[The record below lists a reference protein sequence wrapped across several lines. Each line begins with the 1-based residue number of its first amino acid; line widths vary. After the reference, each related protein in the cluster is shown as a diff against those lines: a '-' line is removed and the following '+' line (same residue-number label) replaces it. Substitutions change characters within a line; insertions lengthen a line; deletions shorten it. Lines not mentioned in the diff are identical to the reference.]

1 MGNALCK
8 PTLPRQDLEENVEEE
23 LGKLA
28 RRHHTESVNQLVL
41 CREGIRKWQEC
52 FLQMEPAWGELEWD
66 QGLHD
71 DRDMRDLIQVECLND
86 TSQVLPSICLVNGLI
101 IRQRLA
107 HPDMQSEIDNPVIL
121 VLLNSP
127 EDLVSDNLASN
138 ILEVIRGES
147 PDVVITPVKTGGQ
160 FVDFLRDAGVSL
172 VSEVDGDTISRLK
185 KIMVDSEHVRLEEE
199 TEYLIGSVEGFLSK
213 RRTMDVKN
221 PRLARTCQ
229 VDMKCLVVLLRCL
242 NQS

>member
-1 MGNALCK
+1 
-8 PTLPRQDLEENVEEE
+8 
-23 LGKLA
+23 
-28 RRHHTESVNQLVL
+28 
-41 CREGIRKWQEC
+41 
-52 FLQMEPAWGELEWD
+52 MEPAWGELEWD

-71 DRDMRDLIQVECLND
+71 DRDMRDLIQVEYLND
-86 TSQVLPSICLVNGLI
+86 TRQLLPSICLVNGLI

-185 KIMVDSEHVRLEEE
+185 KIMVDSEHVLLEEE
-199 TEYLIGSVEGFLSK
+199 TEYLIGSCGRFFVKEANNGCEKSTLS
-213 RRTMDVKN
+213 
-221 PRLARTCQ
+221 Q
-229 VDMKCLVVLLRCL
+229 DMP
-242 NQS
+242 S